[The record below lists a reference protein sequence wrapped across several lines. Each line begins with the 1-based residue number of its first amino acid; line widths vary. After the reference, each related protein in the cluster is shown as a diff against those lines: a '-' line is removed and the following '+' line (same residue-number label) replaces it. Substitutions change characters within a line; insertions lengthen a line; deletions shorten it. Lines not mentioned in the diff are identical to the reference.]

1 LETATINNT
10 INEFYGILPH
20 LFRMPLKKFWLDY
33 DTEADVLYINYQKPQ
48 QATDSEMLENGVL
61 VRYRD
66 DEVVG
71 LTILDASKR
80 NSELI
85 L

>member
-1 LETATINNT
+1 
-10 INEFYGILPH
+10 
-20 LFRMPLKKFWLDY
+20 M
-33 DTEADVLYINYQKPQ
+33 LYINYQKPQ
-48 QATDSEMLENGVL
+48 KATDLEMLENGVL

>member
-1 LETATINNT
+1 METATINNT
-10 INEFYGILPH
+10 INEFYGILPY

-33 DTEADVLYINYQKPQ
+33 DSEADVLYINYQKPQ

-66 DEVVG
+66 NEVVG

>member
-1 LETATINNT
+1 LDKTLINSI
-10 INEFYGILPH
+10 INEFCGILPH

-33 DTEADVLYINYQKPQ
+33 DNEADVLYINYQKPQ

-61 VRYRD
+61 VRYRG

-80 NSELI
+80 N
-85 L
+85 